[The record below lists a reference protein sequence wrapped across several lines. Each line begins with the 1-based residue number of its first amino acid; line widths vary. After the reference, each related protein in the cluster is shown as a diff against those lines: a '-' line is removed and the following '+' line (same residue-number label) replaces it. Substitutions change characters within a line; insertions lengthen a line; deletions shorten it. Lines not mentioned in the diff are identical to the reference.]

1 MVMTKAKHIGVLDGV
16 LPYLLLFR
24 LVVRYFNYGGIGM
37 VIGHEITHGFDGS
50 GKDKTSRLLTL
61 HLCTGF
67 TLDGL
72 TFEYL
77 DDA

>member
-50 GKDKTSRLLTL
+50 GKDKTSRLLTDLAPL
-61 HLCTGF
+61 HWFYFRRVGF
-67 TLDGL
+67 
-72 TFEYL
+72 
-77 DDA
+77 